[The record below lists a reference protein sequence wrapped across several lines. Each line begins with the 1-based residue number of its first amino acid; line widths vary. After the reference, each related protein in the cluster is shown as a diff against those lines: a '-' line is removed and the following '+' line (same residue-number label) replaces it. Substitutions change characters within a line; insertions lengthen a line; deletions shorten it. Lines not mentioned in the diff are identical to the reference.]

1 MVLVLMYLLLLDG
14 VFVLWLHR
22 IEQDVIF
29 RVLSAVLT
37 LGNTTFRETEV
48 ISRSRN
54 EWILSIELV

>member
-1 MVLVLMYLLLLDG
+1 MALVLIYLSLLDG
-14 VFVLWLHR
+14 VFVFWLHR

-48 ISRSRN
+48 ISRSSN
-54 EWILSIELV
+54 E